1 MVAGPSGPQGLQ
13 GSQGPQGS
21 TGLAGVQGYSV
32 PGAQGNQGT
41 EGNQGFG
48 GAQGL
53 QGLTGG
59 AGGSA
64 LVLIESQIV
73 PSHTQ
78 TVTFSNLD
86 GDSDRFYLLKF
97 KVKKNGGGSG
107 TAYNYYLRPNG
118 VTSNLSSQQFFPFM
132 TTTGGSSGVSTSSD
146 ASAITLFGTTYQIG
160 YWDGFVHISAE
171 KTVPRLFNI
180 RSDRYTDNAAGTIQL
195 GLGRTSG
202 RWNETSTN
210 LTSLVI
216 HCSQASG
223 IAAGSDFH
231 LYKYIV

>member
-1 MVAGPSGPQGLQ
+1 MYKL
-13 GSQGPQGS
+13 
-21 TGLAGVQGYSV
+21 
-32 PGAQGNQGT
+32 
-41 EGNQGFG
+41 
-48 GAQGL
+48 
-53 QGLTGG
+53 
-59 AGGSA
+59 
-64 LVLIESQIV
+64 
-73 PSHTQ
+73 
-78 TVTFSNLD
+78 
-86 GDSDRFYLLKF
+86 
-97 KVKKNGGGSG
+97 KKNGGASG

-132 TTTGGSSGVSTSSD
+132 TTSGGSSGVSTSSD
-146 ASAITLFGTTYQIG
+146 STIGLFGTSYQIG

-171 KTVPRLFNI
+171 KTVPRLFKI
-180 RSDRYTDNAAGTIQL
+180 RSDRYTDNAGGTIQL

-216 HCSQASG
+216 YCDRASG